1 MTPGEKGRI
10 LAIEDDAAVRGWL
23 AVHLQRAGYQVF
35 AAKTVREARTLTA
48 STKPDVVILDL
59 GLPDGSGLEFLDELR
74 TDESSSALPVVVLTG
89 REPSEVKAPSLR
101 GGAQIFLRKPARGN
115 ELLDAVAKLIARSER
130 PVADLFEW
138 QRNQRFG
145 WRG

>member
-59 GLPDGSGLEFLDELR
+59 GLPDGSGLIAKGPIKEIRLD
-74 TDESSSALPVVVLTG
+74 G
-89 REPSEVKAPSLR
+89 
-101 GGAQIFLRKPARGN
+101 
-115 ELLDAVAKLIARSER
+115 LD
-130 PVADLFEW
+130 W
-138 QRNQRFG
+138 Q
-145 WRG
+145 